1 MHKRPINHPYITRVN
16 GVCAG
21 EPVIKGTRIPVR
33 IIFRHYEL
41 GKNLEDIQKEF
52 PSISLAQISD
62 ALSYAFDHVKEIRRL
77 IMEHAEVFCQK
88 KAKKKSFAH
97 S

>member
-1 MHKRPINHPYITRVN
+1 VN

>member
-1 MHKRPINHPYITRVN
+1 MNKRPINHSYITRVN

-62 ALSYAFDHVKEIRRL
+62 ALSYAFDNIKEIRKL
-77 IMEHAEVFCQK
+77 IMEHTEVFCQK
-88 KAKKKSFAH
+88 TAKKKSFVRA
-97 S
+97 